1 MPSRLAVLASGRGSN
16 LQAIMDHF
24 ENVAREQVSNVA
36 LVASNRPDS
45 PVLIRAATA
54 SIDIASFDAGDD
66 GSQLLALLRK
76 FRIDLVVLAGYLKR
90 IPTTVIREYAGRIVN
105 IHPALL
111 PAFGGEGMYGARVR
125 EAVIASG
132 AKESGVTVHMVDD
145 DYDRGP
151 IIAQW
156 RVPVEKSDTADSLA
170 ERVLAVEHVVY
181 PRAVEMIAMLQ
192 RLESKTSVLYAHCP

>member
-16 LQAIMDHF
+16 LQAIIDHF
-24 ENVAREQVSNVA
+24 DNLSRERIAKVV
-36 LVASNRPDS
+36 LVASNRADS
-45 PVLIRAATA
+45 PALIRAATA
-54 SIDIASFDAGDD
+54 SIDIASFDAADD

-90 IPTTVIREYAGRIVN
+90 IPATVIREYAGRIVN

-111 PAFGGEGMYGARVR
+111 PAFGGEGMYGARVH
-125 EAVIASG
+125 EAVIDSG
-132 AKESGVTVHMVDD
+132 ATESGVTVHLVDD

-181 PRAVEMIAMLQ
+181 PRAVEMVAMLQ
-192 RLESKTSVLYAHCP
+192 QLESKTSA

>member
-16 LQAIMDHF
+16 LQAIIEHF
-24 ENVAREQVSNVA
+24 DNLARERVA
-36 LVASNRPDS
+36 KVVLVASNRADS
-45 PVLIRAATA
+45 PALLRAATA
-54 SIDIASFDAGDD
+54 SIDIAHFNASDD
-66 GSQLLALLRK
+66 GSELLALLQK

-90 IPTTVIREYAGRIVN
+90 IPSRVIREYAGRIIN

-111 PAFGGEGMYGARVR
+111 PAFGGEGMYGARVH

-132 AKESGVTVHMVDD
+132 AHETGVTVHLVDD

-156 RVPVEKSDTADSLA
+156 RVAIDKSDTAETLA
-170 ERVLAVEHVVY
+170 ARVLNVEHVVY
-181 PRAVEMIAMLQ
+181 PRVVEMVAILQ
-192 RLESKTSVLYAHCP
+192 QLEAKIPV

>member
-1 MPSRLAVLASGRGSN
+1 MPTRLAVLASGRGSN

-24 ENVAREQVSNVA
+24 ENVARERVANVV

-54 SIDIASFDAGDD
+54 SIDIATFDAADD
-66 GSQLLALLRK
+66 GSELLALLHK

-90 IPTTVIREYAGRIVN
+90 IQTKVIREYAGRIVN

-111 PAFGGEGMYGARVR
+111 PAFGGEGMYGARVH

-132 AKESGVTVHMVDD
+132 AKESGATVHLVDD
-145 DYDRGP
+145 EYDRGP
-151 IIAQW
+151 IVAQW
-156 RVPVEKSDTADSLA
+156 RIPVEPSDTPASLA
-170 ERVLAVEHVVY
+170 ARVLNVEHIVY
-181 PRAVEMIAMLQ
+181 PRTIEMIALLQ
-192 RLESKTSVLYAHCP
+192 QLESSVTA

>member
-16 LQAIMDHF
+16 LQAIIDHF
-24 ENVAREQVSNVA
+24 DNLSRERIAKVV
-36 LVASNRPDS
+36 LVASNRADS
-45 PVLIRAATA
+45 PALIRAATA
-54 SIDIASFDAGDD
+54 SIDIASFDAADD

-90 IPTTVIREYAGRIVN
+90 IPATVIREYAGRIVN

-111 PAFGGEGMYGARVR
+111 PAFGGEGMYGARVH

-132 AKESGVTVHMVDD
+132 TTESGVTVHLVDD

-181 PRAVEMIAMLQ
+181 PRAVEMVAMLQ
-192 RLESKTSVLYAHCP
+192 QLESKTSS